1 MPKFAANLSM
11 LFVDVPMEER
21 FSAAAQAGFTG
32 VEIQFPYAWDKAL
45 LSARKQ
51 SAGVSVVLHNL
62 PAGDWD
68 AGERGIACIPGRE
81 KEFREGVALAI
92 AYAKALGSP
101 RLNCLAGIKPA
112 AVSDEQA
119 WFTLIENLRYAAH
132 KLDEQGIVLT
142 LEAINSLDVPGFLIS
157 STDSALRA
165 IQLSGVKNI
174 EYQYDIYH
182 MQVMEGDLVRTIK
195 HHLDTIG
202 HIQFADN
209 PGRHQPG
216 TGEINFAYVFS
227 QLDEMG
233 YQGWVSAEYIPL
245 GNTRE
250 TLEWLH

>member
-11 LFVDVPMEER
+11 LFTDVPIAAR
-21 FSAAAQAGFTG
+21 FAAAVEAGFTE
-32 VEIQFPYAWDKAL
+32 VEMQFPYAWDKAL
-45 LSARKQ
+45 LSASREK
-51 SAGVSVVLHNL
+51 AGVSVVLHNL

-81 KEFREGVALAI
+81 SEFREGVELAI
-92 AYAKALGSP
+92 EYAKALGAP

-112 AVSDEQA
+112 SVCDEQA
-119 WFTLIENLRYAAH
+119 WLTLVGNLRYAAK
-132 KLDEQGIVLT
+132 KLDDEGIVLT
-142 LEAINSLDVPGFLIS
+142 LEAINSLDVPGFLID
-157 STDSALRA
+157 STEKALRA
-165 IQLSGVKNI
+165 IQLLGVNNI
-174 EYQYDIYH
+174 KYQYDIYH

-195 HHLDTIG
+195 RHLANIG

-216 TGEINFAYVFS
+216 TGEINFAYIFS

-245 GNTRE
+245 GNTRD
-250 TLEWLH
+250 TLGWLQ

>member
-11 LFVDVPMEER
+11 LFTDVPMEAR
-21 FSAAAQAGFTG
+21 FAAAAEAGFTG
-32 VEIQFPYAWDKAL
+32 VEMQFPYAWDKAL
-45 LSARKQ
+45 LSASRE

-81 KEFREGVALAI
+81 KEFREGVELAI
-92 AYAKALGSP
+92 AYAKALGAP

-112 AVSDEQA
+112 SVSDELA
-119 WFTLIENLRYAAH
+119 WLTLTENLRYAAK
-132 KLDEQGIVLT
+132 KLNDEGIVLT
-142 LEAINSLDVPGFLIS
+142 LEAINSLDVPGFLVD
-157 STDSALRA
+157 STEKALRA
-165 IQLSGVKNI
+165 IQVLGVNNLK
-174 EYQYDIYH
+174 YQYDIYH

-195 HHLDTIG
+195 RHLANIG

-216 TGEINFAYVFS
+216 TGEINFAYIFY

-233 YQGWVSAEYIPL
+233 YQGWVSAEYFPL
-245 GNTRE
+245 GNTRD
-250 TLEWLH
+250 TLGWLQ

>member
-11 LFVDVPMEER
+11 LFTDVPMEAR
-21 FSAAAQAGFTG
+21 FAAAAEAGFTG
-32 VEIQFPYAWDKAL
+32 VEMQFPYAWDKAL
-45 LSARKQ
+45 LSASRE

-81 KEFREGVALAI
+81 KEFREGVELAI
-92 AYAKALGSP
+92 AYAKALGAP

-112 AVSDEQA
+112 SVSDEQA
-119 WFTLIENLRYAAH
+119 WLTLTENLRYAAK
-132 KLDEQGIVLT
+132 KLNDEGIVLT
-142 LEAINSLDVPGFLIS
+142 LEAINSLDVPGFLVD
-157 STDSALRA
+157 STEKVLRA
-165 IQLSGVKNI
+165 IQVLGVNNI
-174 EYQYDIYH
+174 KYQYDIYH

-195 HHLDTIG
+195 RHLANIG

-216 TGEINFAYVFS
+216 TGEINFAYIFS

-245 GNTRE
+245 GNTRD
-250 TLEWLH
+250 TLGWLQ